1 LGRRLAKRAQRSG
14 VDRDRSL
21 AECMGIEKASSDLA
35 ASRPSPSMI
44 VQHVFD
50 ILEVF
55 AEDDVLVFESLALP
69 LEIAFL

>member
-1 LGRRLAKRAQRSG
+1 LAKRAQRSG

-21 AECMGIEKASSDLA
+21 AKRMGIEKASSDFA
-35 ASRPSPSMI
+35 TSRPSPSMI

-55 AEDDVLVFESLALP
+55 AEDDVLVLELLALP

>member
-1 LGRRLAKRAQRSG
+1 
-14 VDRDRSL
+14 
-21 AECMGIEKASSDLA
+21 
-35 ASRPSPSMI
+35 MI

-55 AEDDVLVFESLALP
+55 AEDDVLVLELLALP